1 MQTRFNPSELR
12 LPIIASPMFIASG
25 KDLVMAQCT
34 SGIVGTF
41 PALNAR
47 PQSALRPMIEDL
59 KQSLDQYRAA
69 HPGRYVA
76 PFGVNQ
82 VMSPHNDRFRED
94 WEDIIACEV
103 PIIITSLKPPQRE
116 EIERI
121 HAYGG
126 VIYHDATTTR
136 HAQKAIEAGVD
147 GVILV
152 CAGAGGH
159 AGSINPFALYNE
171 VRAIYDGTIILAG
184 AIGNG
189 SSIFAARAL
198 GADLVYMGTRFLPT
212 IESNIDQDHKQFVI
226 ESGASDIVYT
236 DLFTGIPANYLTKS
250 LEKAGLDPRNLPRK
264 EDGDFRKY
272 KSGGD
277 GDIKVWRDIK
287 GGGQGIAHIT
297 RIERTADVIDTLEQ
311 EYRAALLKCT
321 REVIPLGQTV

>member
-1 MQTRFNPSELR
+1 MLQPFDRSKLR
-12 LPIIASPMFIASG
+12 LPVIASPMFIASG
-25 KDLVMAQCT
+25 KDMVMAQCT
-34 SGIVGTF
+34 AGIVGTF
-41 PALNAR
+41 PAVNAR

-59 KQSLDQYRAA
+59 KQSLDDYRAA
-69 HPGRYVA
+69 HPGKYVA

-82 VMSPHNDRFRED
+82 VMSPHNTRFRED
-94 WEDIIACEV
+94 WEDIIGAEV
-103 PIIITSLKPPQRE
+103 PVIITSLKPPQRE

-126 VIYHDATTTR
+126 IVFHDVTTTR

-159 AGSINPFALYNE
+159 AGAINPFAFYNE
-171 VRAIYDGTIILAG
+171 VRAIYDGTIILGG

-198 GADLVYMGTRFLPT
+198 GADLVYIGTRFLPAE
-212 IESNIDQDHKQFVI
+212 ESRIDDDHQHLVI

-250 LEKAGLDPRNLPRK
+250 LIKAGLDPRNLPRK
-264 EDGDFRKY
+264 EDGNFSKY

-277 GDIKVWRDIK
+277 GEIKVWRDIK
-287 GGGQGIAHIT
+287 GAGQGIAHISE
-297 RIERTADVIDTLEQ
+297 IERIADIVDALEW
-311 EYRAALLKCT
+311 EYRAALIKCV
-321 REVIPLGQTV
+321 RDVVSTVGPA